1 MRCTFLPGGTVVCGV
16 RQKISRC
23 IDCNGKDAT
32 LLCDGPP
39 VPGSTSTTHDVPICI
54 HCACH
59 VGENLDLCT
68 ACAMTADAKDS
79 PGSSGPETP
88 ETAGAGT
95 GTGSP
100 VPDAGAVPPVPP
112 VHEPARCKGKNCGA
126 AIFWVMRIDST
137 GEIVRVPP
145 ETGRPKSF
153 PVDVEPTDKGNV
165 EIFARGKSLVGWTL
179 SRVAADEY
187 RAKCVALKTKP
198 RLRMPH
204 HATCPDR
211 AMWGRK

>member
-1 MRCTFLPGGTVVCGV
+1 MHCTFLPGGTIVCGD
-16 RQKISRC
+16 RRKPARC
-23 IDCNGKDAT
+23 SGCGEMTAT
-32 LLCDGPP
+32 KLCDGMAPS
-39 VPGSTSTTHDVPICI
+39 GATCDAAICA
-54 HCACH
+54 HCATSI
-59 VGENLDLCT
+59 GENQDLCPG
-68 ACAMTADAKDS
+68 CAAARPSSEAGAGTES
-79 PGSSGPETP
+79 GSSGPG
-88 ETAGAGT
+88 AGA
-95 GTGSP
+95 
-100 VPDAGAVPPVPP
+100 VPP

-126 AIFWVMRIDST
+126 AIFWVMRIDSD

-145 ETGRPKSF
+145 KTGRPKSF

-211 AMWGRK
+211 ALWGRK